1 VNDPQGRWQ
10 RYGWPALFISAVALH
25 TVFLV
30 LSGPTSVESSRL
42 DANVY
47 MDLAR
52 NLWQDGSY
60 GSLVGAEYP
69 PGYPIFIAPLF
80 AISSNALRF
89 HCIYAAHGLL
99 FGVCS
104 LALLPWLKDLCGRSS
119 AFAALAAIQLLAGVT
134 LHAQVPRSE
143 PLLTA
148 LLLVAAGLSYNL
160 ARRPSGRRAF
170 FLLAMCGLIIS
181 TRRIG
186 LVVLV
191 GVAVLLA
198 QLAIAHGRDWR
209 LLLGAA
215 LGLAVGLT
223 PEFLATISHGE
234 ALKTYGGGGVRT
246 HLGALSGSLG
256 SWETTVL
263 GLQIAA
269 RQWTYFCLSTLAL
282 PIVVATAG
290 WGPLRKH
297 LDEASRFALDCILC
311 TGIGLAGLTWMHIVR
326 YWLYTGM
333 EKGWHV
339 YPRYLDPMEPLWV
352 ALGFALAVALLG
364 RPELGADWKARL
376 RPLWLWGSISLVA
389 IVVSGETWLFRGM
402 RLPWK
407 NAFKRLGLEAHRQE
421 VFALLALALLA
432 LLVALWVSKTLP
444 RRSSLV
450 LVVACTWLI
459 SGHHLQTWANKGFP
473 HRETHYLFE
482 HKVMQAAPQAPIAVP
497 VTRADRAYF
506 TLAFRSD
513 HDVKMIKPESIEA
526 WSKAHPDGFVVVR
539 DNEFSP
545 PLTRVA
551 KRKRW
556 TVYRAT
562 AAAP

>member
-1 VNDPQGRWQ
+1 MSDREGRWQ
-10 RYGWPALFISAVALH
+10 RYAWPSLFVLAVVAH

-30 LSGPTSVESSRL
+30 VSGPTSIESYRH

-52 NLWQDGSY
+52 NLWRGGSY
-60 GSLVGAEYP
+60 GSLVGNEYP

-104 LALLPWLKDLCGRSS
+104 LALLPWLKDLCGRKS

-160 ARRPSGRRAF
+160 AKRPSARRAF
-170 FLLAMCGLIIS
+170 YLLAICGLIIS

-186 LVVLV
+186 LAVLV
-191 GVAVLLA
+191 GVAVLLT
-198 QLAIAHGRDWR
+198 QVLIARGRDWP

-215 LGLAVGLT
+215 LGLAVGLA
-223 PEFLATISHGE
+223 PELLATLSHGE

-246 HLGALSGSLG
+246 HLGAISGSLG
-256 SWETTVL
+256 SWDTAIL
-263 GLQIAA
+263 GFQIAA
-269 RQWTYFCLSTLAL
+269 RQWSYFCLSTMAL

-297 LDEASRFALDCILC
+297 LDQAHRFALDFILC

-326 YWLYTGM
+326 YWLYTDQK
-333 EKGWHV
+333 EGWHV

-352 ALGFALAVALLG
+352 ALGFALAVSLLG
-364 RPELGADWKARL
+364 RADVGANWKTRL
-376 RPLWLWGSISLVA
+376 RPLWLWGSISLAA
-389 IVVSGETWLFRGM
+389 IVVSGDTWLFRGM
-402 RLPWK
+402 RLPWY
-407 NAFKRLGLEAHRQE
+407 NAFKRLGLKAYTHEA
-421 VFALLALALLA
+421 FAVVALALLA
-432 LLVALWVSKTLP
+432 LLVVLWVSQTLQ
-444 RRSSLV
+444 RRYILV
-450 LVVACTWLI
+450 LVVACTWFI

-473 HRETHYLFE
+473 HRTSHYLFH
-482 HKVMQAAPQAPIAVP
+482 HKVMRAAPRAPVAVP
-497 VTRADRAYF
+497 VKGADRSYF

-513 HDVKMIKPESIEA
+513 HDVEMIAPERIEEWA
-526 WSKAHPDGFVVVR
+526 RAHPDGFVVVR
-539 DNEFSP
+539 DKEFKP
-545 PLTRVA
+545 PLKRVVNG
-551 KRKRW
+551 KRW
-556 TVYRAT
+556 TVYRTTPAN
-562 AAAP
+562 P